1 MASVTYIDGR
11 SEGLFARV
19 VGVFANFGRRVVE
32 ARERE
37 AARYVNSYLLLMD
50 DQTLERLGLT
60 REEIECSP
68 KTPCYF

>member
-1 MASVTYIDGR
+1 MASVTYIDGH
-11 SEGLFARV
+11 SEGLLARART
-19 VGVFANFGRRVVE
+19 GLANFGRRIVE

-37 AARYVNSYLLLMD
+37 AARYVNSYLVLMD

-60 REEIECSP
+60 REEIEVAP